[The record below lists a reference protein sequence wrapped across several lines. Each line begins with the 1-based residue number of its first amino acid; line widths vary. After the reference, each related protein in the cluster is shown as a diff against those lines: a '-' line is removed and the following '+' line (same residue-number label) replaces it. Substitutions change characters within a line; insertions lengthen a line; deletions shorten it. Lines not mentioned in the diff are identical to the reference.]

1 MDEHAMNMLA
11 TLPWQVAV
19 PLFFAGGFLL
29 GFGYFSALR
38 RTTALLLR
46 QGSMLLVLALT
57 LARMAAITAGFF
69 LAALVGWQALLAAFA
84 GAMLGRALIVA
95 KNQAAP

>member
-1 MDEHAMNMLA
+1 MDEHAMTMLA
-11 TLPWQVAV
+11 TLPWHIAV

-57 LARMAAITAGFF
+57 LARMAAIAAGFF

-84 GAMLGRALIVA
+84 GAMLGRALILR
-95 KNQAAP
+95 KRQAAP